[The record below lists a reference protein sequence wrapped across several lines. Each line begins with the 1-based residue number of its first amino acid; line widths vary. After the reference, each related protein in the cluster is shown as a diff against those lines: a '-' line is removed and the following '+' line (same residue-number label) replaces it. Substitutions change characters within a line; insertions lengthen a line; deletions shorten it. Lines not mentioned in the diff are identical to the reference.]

1 MTLKQTMKELENVGT
16 EQNRK
21 VYQRHGVKGEL
32 FGVSY
37 ANLRQVARTIK
48 KNQKL
53 AKELWA
59 TGNHDARVLA
69 TMISDPA
76 EIDAKTLKAWVKDLN
91 NYVVADALSAMVAK
105 TPHAS
110 EMMMAWTKL
119 KGEWTGQAG
128 WNLVAHLAMN
138 DRLKSDEYFLERLD
152 VIEKTIA
159 ASKNRVRN
167 AINGALFAIGMRNK
181 NLEKAAIA
189 TATKIGKV
197 KVDHGETGCVTP
209 DAADY
214 IKKAK
219 TRKKRARLR

>member
-1 MTLKQTMKELENVGT
+1 MTLKQAMKELESVGT

-21 VYQRHGVKGEL
+21 VYMRHGVKGEL

-37 ANLRQVARTIK
+37 ANLRQIARTIK

-53 AKELWA
+53 ANELWA

-76 EIDAKTLKAWVKDLN
+76 EIEAKTLKTWVKDLN

-105 TPHAS
+105 TPHAI
-110 EMMMAWTKL
+110 EMMEAWTKL
-119 KGEWTGQAG
+119 KGEWPGQAG

-138 DRLKSDEYFLERLD
+138 DRLKSDEYFAERLAT
-152 VIEKTIA
+152 IEKSIA
-159 ASKNRVRN
+159 TSKNRVRHEM
-167 AINGALFAIGMRNK
+167 NGALIAIGMRNK

-197 KVDHGETGCVTP
+197 QVDHGETGCVTP

-219 TRKKRARLR
+219 MRRKRAKMR